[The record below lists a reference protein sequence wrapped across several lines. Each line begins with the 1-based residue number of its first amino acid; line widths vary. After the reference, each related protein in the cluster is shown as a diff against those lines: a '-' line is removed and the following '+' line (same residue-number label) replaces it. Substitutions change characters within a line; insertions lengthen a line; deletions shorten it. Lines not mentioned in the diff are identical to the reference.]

1 MAMTD
6 AYGDAADYRART
18 GPPLAGQA
26 ADVVRP
32 HGAHLARPSAAEART
47 RPPLGGQAR
56 RMGAQTGSRCG
67 VGDRN
72 TALPP
77 ACDGLP
83 GTPWLLAPRRPLDKL
98 DLFLAVAG
106 RWGGVAF
113 SAGAPSSLRP
123 EISRDVPRSTH
134 R

>member
-83 GTPWLLAPRRPLDKL
+83 GTPWLLAPRQAPR
-98 DLFLAVAG
+98 LAHPFVAG
-106 RWGGVAF
+106 TQF
-113 SAGAPSSLRP
+113 S
-123 EISRDVPRSTH
+123 ST
-134 R
+134 

>member
-26 ADVVRP
+26 ADVARR

-47 RPPLGGQAR
+47 RPPLGDQAR
-56 RMGAQTGSRCG
+56 RMGVQTGSR
-67 VGDRN
+67 DRN

-98 DLFLAVAG
+98 DLFRLSQG
-106 RWGGVAF
+106 GGVVFPFRRAHYQL
-113 SAGAPSSLRP
+113 APDRP
-123 EISRDVPRSTH
+123 
-134 R
+134 